1 MPFESPPAGARC
13 GGPARDG
20 GAVITHYQRLD
31 ELQPDKVHIIVD
43 GTIIESGG
51 MELAEELERDGYV
64 RFGV

>member
-1 MPFESPPAGARC
+1 MGAL
-13 GGPARDG
+13 
-20 GAVITHYQRLD
+20 VITHYQRLLD

-43 GTIIESGG
+43 GTIIESGS